1 MYFVF
6 FCPNQ
11 QLPPGRRPS
20 GVTIT
25 ELKDGDSVPHVNGH
39 ADPSSAAL
47 TSPDAPMT
55 PLDKVK
61 FYENLGF
68 DSNLVSFLSEI
79 VEDASK
85 EVEKRVGQEVNG
97 TKTLDGFTQPRKQ
110 VAAAGVAAEDV
121 TLNLERGDGDAAAK
135 PLVNGSLRR
144 SEDRFSRASSDSPDP
159 RRRGS
164 KASSNKSAT
173 GGGAAAGGGG
183 GNKKIFTPGP
193 AAPPFRIP
201 EFKWSKLHQ
210 KLLSDVLFALE
221 TDIQV
226 GHAWS
231 AGGFHVERYLGY
243 ALGQN

>member
-1 MYFVF
+1 
-6 FCPNQ
+6 
-11 QLPPGRRPS
+11 
-20 GVTIT
+20 
-25 ELKDGDSVPHVNGH
+25 
-39 ADPSSAAL
+39 
-47 TSPDAPMT
+47 MT

-68 DSNLVSFLSEI
+68 DSNLVTFLSEI

-85 EVEKRVGQEVNG
+85 EVEKRVGKEING
-97 TKTLDGFTQPRKQ
+97 TKTLDGFTQPRPRNS
-110 VAAAGVAAEDV
+110 AAAVAAEDV
-121 TLNLERGDGDAAAK
+121 TLNLERGDVSAAK

-144 SEDRFSRASSDSPDP
+144 SEERFSRASSDSPDP

-164 KASSNKSAT
+164 KASSIKS
-173 GGGAAAGGGG
+173 AAGGGG
-183 GNKKIFTPGP
+183 GGGGASKKIFTPGP

-226 GHAWS
+226 TKRGETLS
-231 AGGFHVERYLGY
+231 RGEC
-243 ALGQN
+243 